1 MEKVIIVGV
10 SQEKNKQ
17 DFNDSMDE
25 LEELVK
31 ASGGHV
37 VYRVTQNRTKIEPK
51 TFIGIGKA
59 YEILD
64 LSKEYDAETIIF
76 NDELSGSQMRNLEE
90 IINKKILDR
99 SSLILDIFATRAS
112 TKESKLQVKL
122 AQLQYRLPRLVG
134 YSNHLS
140 RLGGGIGTR
149 GPGEQKLEIDRRV
162 IQRDITNI
170 KKQLK
175 EASKNRD
182 INRQQRLRSDLPIVS
197 LVGYTNAGKSTLMN
211 QILKNNKA
219 SDDKQVFEKD
229 MLFATLNTSL
239 RTAQF
244 SNQQPFLLTDTVGFV
259 SKLPTFLVESF
270 KSTLE
275 EITYS
280 DLILIVVDASNSNLE
295 LQLNTTHQII
305 KELKS
310 QDIPTLTVFNKMD
323 KVTDEQ
329 RLKLMPYFKDTY
341 FMSALNPQDVT
352 NLLDTMQVL
361 LSQEND
367 CAIIRE

>member
-10 SQEKNKQ
+10 SQEKNKL

-31 ASGGHV
+31 ASGGQV
-37 VYRVTQNRTKIEPK
+37 VYRVTQNRMKIEPR
-51 TFIGIGKA
+51 TFIGVGKA
-59 YEILD
+59 YEIKD
-64 LSKEYDAETIIF
+64 LCDEYDATTIIF

-90 IINKKILDR
+90 IITQKILDR
-99 SSLILDIFATRAS
+99 STLILDIFATRAS
-112 TKESKLQVKL
+112 SKESKLQVKL

-175 EASKNRD
+175 EASKNREV
-182 INRQQRLRSDLPIVS
+182 NRQQRLKSNLPIIS

-211 QILKNNKA
+211 QILKNNKVN
-219 SDDKQVFEKD
+219 DDKHVFEKD

-239 RTAQF
+239 RVAQF
-244 SNQQPFLLTDTVGFV
+244 NDQQSFLLTDTVGFV

-280 DLILIVVDASNSNLE
+280 DLILIVVDASNNNLE
-295 LQLNTTHQII
+295 LQLSTTHQII

-310 QDIPTLTVFNKMD
+310 ENIRTLTVFNKMD

-329 RLKLMPYFKDTY
+329 RLQLIPYFKDT
-341 FMSALNPQDVT
+341 FLMSALNPQDIS
-352 NLLDTMQVL
+352 NLLDVVQEM
-361 LSQEND
+361 LSQKND
-367 CAIIRE
+367 YGII

>member
-17 DFNDSMDE
+17 DFIDSMDE

-31 ASGGHV
+31 ASEGLV
-37 VYRVTQNRTKIEPK
+37 VYRVTQHRTKIDPK

-59 YEILD
+59 YEISD
-64 LSKEYDAETIIF
+64 LANEYEATTIIF

-99 SSLILDIFATRAS
+99 STLILDIFATRAS

-122 AQLQYRLPRLVG
+122 AQLQYRLPRLAG

-149 GPGEQKLEIDRRV
+149 GPGEQKLEIDRRI
-162 IQRDITNI
+162 IQRDISNI
-170 KKQLK
+170 KKQLI
-175 EASKNRD
+175 EASKNRE
-182 INRQQRLRSDLPIVS
+182 INRQQRLKSELPIIS

-211 QILKNNKA
+211 QILKNNKVN
-219 SDDKQVFEKD
+219 DDKHVFEKD

-239 RTAQF
+239 RVAHFQ
-244 SNQQPFLLTDTVGFV
+244 NKLPFLLTDTVGFV
-259 SKLPTFLVESF
+259 SKLPTFLIESF

-280 DLILIVVDASNSNLE
+280 DLILIVVDASNKNLE

-323 KVTDEQ
+323 QVNDEQ
-329 RLKLMPYFKDTY
+329 RLKLMPYFKDTF

-352 NLLDTMQVL
+352 NLLETMQGMLTQVK
-361 LSQEND
+361 
-367 CAIIRE
+367 